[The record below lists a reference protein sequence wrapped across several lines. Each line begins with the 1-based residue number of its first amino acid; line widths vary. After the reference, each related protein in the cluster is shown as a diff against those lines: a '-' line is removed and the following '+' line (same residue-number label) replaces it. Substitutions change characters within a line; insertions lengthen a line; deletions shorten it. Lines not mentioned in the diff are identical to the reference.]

1 MAVSKDI
8 ERSEPRLEPTDP
20 AGRGRSRRPP
30 RVRLWAIAVV
40 VLATAGAFSFY
51 RVADPPLSADEP
63 HYLVYGRSLAEG
75 WGLDLTRAYR
85 AENYEPFYVGE
96 LQPHAQRFAG
106 EDGRFATWH
115 GIGLSAL
122 LAPAL
127 RLEPTVWAARLVM
140 LLIFALLVYHVYQL
154 VLRVSGTRYGATA
167 IAVLMVALS
176 PPLIF
181 YSAQV
186 FPEVP
191 GALLVVISLRALV
204 SERSRWIRFGGAST
218 AAALLPW
225 FNIRYVTLTAALLVT
240 GVVVAVDRRRSVRS
254 VVTALLPVTLP
265 ALVLG
270 GLLIAFNLE
279 VFGRIAP
286 ALEVAPVGY
295 YFQPRFLYLWGIG
308 GIIGVPNGLVPFAPV
323 MLLALVAVPFA
334 ARAVGTLRLLAGALL
349 AIVYVGFN
357 AFFGSPGWAPPGR
370 YFVSIVPLLAVPLAL
385 VVEARRRISRPALVI
400 LGSLT
405 ALSTVTATQHF
416 QVLFERDQAS
426 SAHRCHKWALPVH
439 VAGIPEIQH
448 PD

>member
-1 MAVSKDI
+1 
-8 ERSEPRLEPTDP
+8 
-20 AGRGRSRRPP
+20 
-30 RVRLWAIAVV
+30 
-40 VLATAGAFSFY
+40 
-51 RVADPPLSADEP
+51 
-63 HYLVYGRSLAEG
+63 
-75 WGLDLTRAYR
+75 
-85 AENYEPFYVGE
+85 
-96 LQPHAQRFAG
+96 
-106 EDGRFATWH
+106 
-115 GIGLSAL
+115 
-122 LAPAL
+122 
-127 RLEPTVWAARLVM
+127 
-140 LLIFALLVYHVYQL
+140 
-154 VLRVSGTRYGATA
+154 
-167 IAVLMVALS
+167 
-176 PPLIF
+176 
-181 YSAQV
+181 
-186 FPEVP
+186 
-191 GALLVVISLRALV
+191 
-204 SERSRWIRFGGAST
+204 
-218 AAALLPW
+218 
-225 FNIRYVTLTAALLVT
+225 
-240 GVVVAVDRRRSVRS
+240 
-254 VVTALLPVTLP
+254 
-265 ALVLG
+265 
-270 GLLIAFNLE
+270 

-295 YFQPRFLYLWGIG
+295 CFQPRFLYLWGIG
-308 GIIGVPNGLVPFAPV
+308 GNIGVPNGLVPFAPV